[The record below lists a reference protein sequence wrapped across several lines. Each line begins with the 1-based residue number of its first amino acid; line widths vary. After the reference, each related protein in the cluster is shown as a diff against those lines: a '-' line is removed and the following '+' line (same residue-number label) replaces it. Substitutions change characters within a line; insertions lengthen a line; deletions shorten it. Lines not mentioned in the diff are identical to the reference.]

1 MKALVYEKPGRKYS
15 SIRDIPYPECGP
27 DDVIIKVM
35 SASICKGVEHDHDQE
50 GVGTEGEYGGV
61 NFGYLLYENN
71 GQVTDTFQIRV
82 PLTVTYDWGEIKT
95 SYVDITVLPTKAN
108 KAARR

>member
-35 SASICKGVEHDHDQE
+35 SARICKGVEHDHDQE
-50 GVGTEGEYGGV
+50 GRCV
-61 NFGYLLYENN
+61 
-71 GQVTDTFQIRV
+71 
-82 PLTVTYDWGEIKT
+82 
-95 SYVDITVLPTKAN
+95 
-108 KAARR
+108 

>member
-1 MKALVYEKPGRKYS
+1 MNGGTLGKTLLS
-15 SIRDIPYPECGP
+15 S
-27 DDVIIKVM
+27 VSKNIKF
-35 SASICKGVEHDHDQE
+35 SQE